1 MATLLASADL
11 ILARDDSHDVGVL
24 EMKHAG
30 DA

>member
-11 ILARDDSHDVGVL
+11 ILARDGSHDVVVL